1 MVLAAPEIG
10 DIPEGSEVGNEDGDS
25 EPWPRHTSVHIL
37 FSIVLSFSFLFFP
50 FLFHFHA
57 LTIEQ
62 KERKKKINSRNCD
75 SNFFRANH
83 PPFLP
88 SIFIPFFSSFFSSS
102 RETFV
107 LVPFFITAL
116 LFLSYFHWQFAV
128 HRDPSLIYFLR
139 GKILRFLVYFPFL
152 SPPSPLRLPY
162 LLVFINA
169 WPTFPRALTNF
180 SPCCSSPF
188 AFVF

>member
-1 MVLAAPEIG
+1 MKFVTKMVLAAPEIG
-10 DIPEGSEVGNEDGDS
+10 DIPEGSEVGNEDGGS

-50 FLFHFHA
+50 FLFYFHA

-62 KERKKKINSRNCD
+62 EERKKKINSRNCD

-116 LFLSYFHWQFAV
+116 LFLSYFH
-128 HRDPSLIYFLR
+128 
-139 GKILRFLVYFPFL
+139 
-152 SPPSPLRLPY
+152 
-162 LLVFINA
+162 
-169 WPTFPRALTNF
+169 
-180 SPCCSSPF
+180 
-188 AFVF
+188 